1 MPVRRSQPRMVYPRP
16 PIKEAACEVVFR
28 ENQPWDITLPAIIYS
43 KLRESYPS
51 RPSMGTSS
59 FFRSRQ
65 DSVPQ
70 VVLSTVDA
78 RKQVKFGAN
87 SLVVSVLAPYNGW
100 EEFSPRI
107 KQALSTFIKVTEPA
121 GIASIRLRYQNE
133 IRIPGKSYTFSEYF
147 TILTSVPKEV
157 PPTFVGFHHNIMTR
171 YKDADETTLQLIFS
185 SVPTD
190 ETEALVAG
198 LDIAVSTTKVSETLQ
213 VAKIMRLVNE
223 LKIRASDVFEALIT
237 EKTRALFR
245 DD

>member
-1 MPVRRSQPRMVYPRP
+1 
-16 PIKEAACEVVFR
+16 
-28 ENQPWDITLPAIIYS
+28 
-43 KLRESYPS
+43 
-51 RPSMGTSS
+51 
-59 FFRSRQ
+59 
-65 DSVPQ
+65 
-70 VVLSTVDA
+70 
-78 RKQVKFGAN
+78 
-87 SLVVSVLAPYNGW
+87 
-100 EEFSPRI
+100 
-107 KQALSTFIKVTEPA
+107 
-121 GIASIRLRYQNE
+121 
-133 IRIPGKSYTFSEYF
+133 
-147 TILTSVPKEV
+147 
-157 PPTFVGFHHNIMTR
+157 MTR

>member
-1 MPVRRSQPRMVYPRP
+1 MVYPRP

-107 KQALSTFIKVTEPA
+107 KQALSTFIKVTRPPA
-121 GIASIRLRYQNE
+121 SHRYGFDIKMKSVFPVSHIRL
-133 IRIPGKSYTFSEYF
+133 
-147 TILTSVPKEV
+147 
-157 PPTFVGFHHNIMTR
+157 
-171 YKDADETTLQLIFS
+171 
-185 SVPTD
+185 
-190 ETEALVAG
+190 
-198 LDIAVSTTKVSETLQ
+198 VSTL
-213 VAKIMRLVNE
+213 RY
-223 LKIRASDVFEALIT
+223 
-237 EKTRALFR
+237 
-245 DD
+245 